1 MKGVLSILHTY
12 MLKQGK
18 YEIVIYFQ
26 NYNNRLLAFKKKYWI
41 FSSTRHLSIP
51 ANEEEEKKKKPVNKA
66 FRHFNVFWFLKSE
79 ELKIDWINMALPYNT
94 STAVLHFISLL
105 YFKKKKLV

>member
-26 NYNNRLLAFKKKYWI
+26 NYNNCLLAFKKKYES
-41 FSSTRHLSIP
+41 FHPLATCLFLQMRKK
-51 ANEEEEKKKKPVNKA
+51 KKKKPVYKA
-66 FRHFNVFWFLKSE
+66 FRHFNVF
-79 ELKIDWINMALPYNT
+79 
-94 STAVLHFISLL
+94 
-105 YFKKKKLV
+105 